1 MYEVLGFFAFVACF
15 WVYGVLKW
23 LYKNADDFFYFR
35 NDGCAA
41 NWIVD
46 GIFVVGMILL
56 KLVLNPHGDFSPI
69 TIVRLALIGYF
80 FSGMFSI
87 VSYFCH
93 GRIPASRFWAF
104 AFRWNSLRLVAFIL
118 VYSVVFIVLFK

>member
-1 MYEVLGFFAFVACF
+1 MYEILGFFAFVACF

-56 KLVLNPHGDFSPI
+56 KLVLNPNGDFSPI
-69 TIVRLALIGYF
+69 TIVRLAWMGYA
-80 FSGMFSI
+80 FSGLFSI
-87 VSYFCH
+87 ASFLCG
-93 GRIPASRFWAF
+93 GRFPASRLWTF
-104 AFRWNSLRLVAFIL
+104 AFRWGSPGVLTFLFMYFVVLIL
-118 VYSVVFIVLFK
+118 LFN

>member
-1 MYEVLGFFAFVACF
+1 MYEVFGFFAFVACF
-15 WVYGVLKW
+15 ATYGILKA
-23 LYKNADDFFYFR
+23 LYKYAEDFYYFD
-35 NDGCAA
+35 NDGDVA

-46 GIFVVGMILL
+46 GLFVIGMIAL